1 MFKRVSIIL
10 AALALFLVA
19 GCSKAPEAEMQNAD
33 TAVQAAVTAEAEQ
46 YAPQSY
52 QIAMDTL
59 NAAKA
64 AKTEQDSKFALFR
77 SYGKSKQM
85 FIAAQAL
92 SEKATTDA
100 QAEKERVRQ
109 EVMGMMT
116 QVQAVIDSATVA
128 LAKAPR
134 GKGSKADI
142 ELIKADLDAVN
153 SGFAAAKADFD
164 GGKFLA
170 AKAKFEA
177 VANKAQGIIAQI
189 EAAKAKKAGK

>member
-33 TAVQAAVTAEAEQ
+33 TAMQSAVTAEAEQ

>member
-116 QVQAVIDSATVA
+116 QVQAVIDNATVA

>member
-64 AKTEQDSKFALFR
+64 AKIEQDSKFALFR

>member
-1 MFKRVSIIL
+1 MFKRISIIL

-33 TAVQAAVTAEAEQ
+33 TAMQAAVTAEAEQ

-153 SGFAAAKADFD
+153 NGFAAAKADFD

-177 VANKAQGIIAQI
+177 VANKARGIIGQI